1 MLHIYHLA
9 WEQRICIV
17 WVGWLL
23 ATEVFRRSRA
33 NSLVFLLK
41 TFEKMNEGLFM
52 AVCPM
57 IIGVFVTNNSIN
69 LDTSQAI

>member
-1 MLHIYHLA
+1 
-9 WEQRICIV
+9 
-17 WVGWLL
+17 
-23 ATEVFRRSRA
+23 
-33 NSLVFLLK
+33 
-41 TFEKMNEGLFM
+41 LFM